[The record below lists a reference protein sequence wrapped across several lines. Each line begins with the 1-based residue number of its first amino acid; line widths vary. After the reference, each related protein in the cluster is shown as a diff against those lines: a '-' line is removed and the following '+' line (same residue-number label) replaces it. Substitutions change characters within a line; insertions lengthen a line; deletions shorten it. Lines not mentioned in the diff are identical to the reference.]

1 MLTNM
6 DLVLAK
12 EKLDKSKLFFGEK
25 KDVHENH
32 LLLE

>member
-6 DLVLAK
+6 GLVLAK
-12 EKLDKSKLFFGEK
+12 EKLDKSKLFFGK
-25 KDVHENH
+25 TDAHENH